1 MRNDDDEVR
10 ETPASV
16 VGAVAAGTAP
26 LPFLAI
32 YSVMF
37 IVHGGF
43 HPVVPPDIT
52 NSARGELIAGII
64 ALALFI
70 VTVIALLWMLNGRR
84 RWPFVVIQL
93 AVLATAVDFV
103 LDDTKGGRGISLILG
118 LAALVALV
126 FAFVKDSW
134 THVGRAR
141 PSRRKTALPAGSA
154 PSPDAMPSAARFVGR
169 RRRRSAAQ
177 SSKGVPAAAETTKD
191 PSSV

>member
-10 ETPASV
+10 ETPSSV

-70 VTVIALLWMLNGRR
+70 VSVIALLWMLNGRR
-84 RWPFVVIQL
+84 RWPFVVLQL
-93 AVLATAVDFV
+93 ATLATAVSFV
-103 LDDTKGGRGISLILG
+103 LDDTKSGRGISFILG
-118 LAALVALV
+118 LAAVAALV
-126 FAFVKDSW
+126 FAFAKDSW
-134 THVGRAR
+134 AHVGRAR
-141 PSRRKTALPAGSA
+141 PTRRKAALPVGSA
-154 PSPDAMPSAARFVGR
+154 PGPDAVPAGARFVGR
-169 RRRRSAAQ
+169 RRQRA
-177 SSKGVPAAAETTKD
+177 KD
-191 PSSV
+191 TSSV